1 VSEYPSLFM
10 RNAAGDSNQ
19 GMACEI
25 EGLWLFKVEEKVG
38 ESQMQVSEAL
48 RIVAAKIWDTQRNLP
63 P

>member
-1 VSEYPSLFM
+1 M